1 MDLNFHIES
10 YNKLFHALQEDVKT
24 VDDLIALLREQMQQV
39 VPLFPLG
46 KFELYLVAAKS
57 VLDPRGQ
64 NECFPI
70 YESSDGYDESCYED
84 RVQMDETCAVTFKY
98 YPPKGQKWTEMHK

>member
-10 YNKLFHALQEDVKT
+10 YNKLFHALKEDVKT

-70 YESSDGYDESCYED
+70 YESSDGL
-84 RVQMDETCAVTFKY
+84 
-98 YPPKGQKWTEMHK
+98 